1 MKIRTLRQILAI
13 HAAWIA
19 AAPFIFSAMLGW
31 FWLRPQMVADTEEH
45 QRQLAVA
52 IATRAED
59 YLVTS
64 SQEIMRT
71 AAVFSKKLVSTHE
84 IQEYLDTVL
93 ASSRNLTS
101 LTFTDANGRITAV
114 AFPKERASLRQE
126 MVGIDLSLANPV
138 RQVRTSGSPTWS
150 DAYFSPVGGGLAVA
164 YATPLGEGVALGEIS
179 LAHLSRFLRGVARE
193 GKQSIFIIDRRG
205 QVIADQEG
213 RYTARQYNLTN
224 LEIVRQGIAS
234 GKPLTQSFTF
244 DGTKVV
250 GCLIQAPLLGW
261 NILVTSPV
269 EIAYRSALTT
279 AGIFATALCM
289 ALFLA
294 SGLAFLMSQSLAR
307 RFEKFVSQARRIE
320 LGENAREWPKA
331 PVREFNLLGEALQSM
346 ANILHKRENSLNE
359 QLVFLQQLLDSIP
372 IPVYYKNTDGVYL
385 GCNAAFETFIG
396 LPRKDVV
403 GKTVYNVAPKERADK
418 HHEADSAL
426 LSLPGVQ
433 TYEVR
438 GIYKDGEYHDVIFN
452 KATFVD
458 ADDRVAGIVGAI
470 MDITS
475 LRNAEEARKVLETQL
490 HQAQKMEA
498 VGQLAGGIAHDFNNI
513 LTAIIGYAEII
524 KMRIEKDGSLRHYI
538 EQILVS
544 ADRAAELTNGLL
556 AFSRKQ
562 VLHVKPLDLNGV
574 VQDFILMLGR
584 LLPED
589 IDFRT
594 TVVEEDL
601 IVMADKG
608 QIEQVLMNLV
618 TNAKDAMPKGGSL
631 LIEVSPM
638 VMTERFVHAHGYGEP
653 GNYACISVTDT
664 GHGMDEEIIKRIFEP
679 FFTTKEVGKGT
690 GLGMAMIYG
699 IIQEHNGHISVDSET
714 GRGTTFKVY
723 LPLINEEIM
732 EANGALAPEAPP
744 GGTETI
750 LLAEDEVMVR
760 ELHKMVLEG
769 AGYTIIEA
777 IDGEDALEK
786 FKEHA
791 ADVDILVTDVVM
803 PKIGGKVL
811 YEEIRKIRPEIKVL
825 FMSGYTEDIIVD
837 RGVLVDEFSYI
848 TKPVKSFDL
857 LSLVRDTLD
866 RKRCQ

>member
-1 MKIRTLRQILAI
+1 MKIRTLRHILAI
-13 HAAWIA
+13 RSAWIA

-31 FWLRPQMVADTEEH
+31 FWLRPQMIADTEEH
-45 QRQLAVA
+45 HRQLAVA
-52 IATRAED
+52 IATRAEE

-64 SQEIMRT
+64 SQEITRT
-71 AAVFSKKLVSTHE
+71 STVFSKKLVSSRET
-84 IQEYLDTVL
+84 QEYLDTVL
-93 ASSRNLTS
+93 ASSMNLTS
-101 LTFTDANGRITAV
+101 LTFTDAKGRITAI

-126 MVGIDLSLANPV
+126 MIGIDLSLANPV
-138 RQVRTSGSPTWS
+138 RQVRTSGRPTWS
-150 DAYFSPVGGGLAVA
+150 DAYLSPVGGGVAVA
-164 YATPLGEGVALGEIS
+164 YATPVGEGVALGEIS
-179 LAHLSRFLRGVARE
+179 LAHLSSFLRGVATE

-213 RYTARQYNLTN
+213 QYTARQYNLTN
-224 LEIVRQGIAS
+224 LEIVREGLAS
-234 GKPLTQSFTF
+234 GKPLTRSFTF

-250 GCLIQAPLLGW
+250 GCLVQAPLLGW
-261 NILVTSPV
+261 NILVASPV
-269 EIAYRSALTT
+269 DLAYRSALTT
-279 AGIFATALCM
+279 AGIFGTALCM
-289 ALFLA
+289 ALLLA
-294 SGLAFLMSQSLAR
+294 SGLALLMSQSLVK

-320 LGENAREWPKA
+320 SGEMAGEWSTA
-331 PVREFNLLGEALQSM
+331 PIKEFNLLGEALQSM
-346 ANILHKRENSLNE
+346 ANTLHQRERSLNE
-359 QLVFLQQLLDSIP
+359 QLYFLQQLLDSIP
-372 IPVYYKNTDGVYL
+372 IPVYYKNTDGLYL
-385 GCNAAFETFIG
+385 GCNAAFEAFIG
-396 LPRKDVV
+396 LPRRDIV
-403 GKTVYNVAPKERADK
+403 GKTVYDVAPKERADK

-426 LSLPGVQ
+426 LSHPGVQ
-433 TYEVR
+433 TYEAR
-438 GIYKDGEYHDVIFN
+438 GMFKDGNCHDVIFN

-458 ADDRVAGIVGAI
+458 ANDGVAGIVGAM

-475 LRNAEEARKVLETQL
+475 LRNAEEARKILVTQL

-524 KMRIEKDGSLRHYI
+524 SIRIEKDSSLRHFI
-538 EQILVS
+538 EQILAS
-544 ADRAAELTNGLL
+544 ADRAAELTNSLL

-562 VLHVKPLDLNGV
+562 VLHVKPVDLNGV
-574 VQDFILMLGR
+574 VLDFKKMLGR

-608 QIEQVLMNLV
+608 QIEQILMNLV

-631 LIEVSPM
+631 IIEVSPI
-638 VMTERFVHAHGYGEP
+638 VMGERFVHAHGFGEP
-653 GNYACISVTDT
+653 GNYACISVTDS
-664 GHGMDEEIIKRIFEP
+664 GHGMDEEITKRIFEP

-690 GLGMAMIYG
+690 GLGLAMIYG
-699 IIQEHNGHISVDSET
+699 IIQEHNGCISVCSET
-714 GRGTTFKVY
+714 GRGTTLKIY
-723 LPLINEEIM
+723 LPLINEEIK
-732 EANGALAPEAPP
+732 EVTGALALEAPP

-760 ELHKMVLEG
+760 ELHKMILEG

-786 FKEHA
+786 FKVRM

-803 PKIGGKVL
+803 PKIGGRVL
-811 YEEIRKIRPEIKVL
+811 YEEIRRIRSDIKVL
-825 FMSGYTEDIIVD
+825 FMSGYTEDIILAK
-837 RGVLVDEFSYI
+837 GVLDDGFCYI

-857 LSLVRDTLD
+857 LTSVRDTLD
-866 RKRCQ
+866 RTR

>member
-1 MKIRTLRQILAI
+1 MKIRSLRHILAI
-13 HAAWIA
+13 RSAWIA

-31 FWLRPQMVADTEEH
+31 FWLRPQMVADTEEY

-71 AAVFSKKLVSTHE
+71 AAVFSKKLVSSHE
-84 IQEYLDTVL
+84 TQEYLDTVL
-93 ASSRNLTS
+93 ASSMNLTS
-101 LTFTDANGRITAV
+101 LTFTDAKGRITAI
-114 AFPKERASLRQE
+114 AFPKERASLREE
-126 MVGIDLSLANPV
+126 MIGIDLSLANPV
-138 RQVRTSGSPTWS
+138 RQVRTSGMPTWS
-150 DAYFSPVGGGLAVA
+150 DAYLSTVGGGLAVA
-164 YATPLGEGVALGEIS
+164 YATPVGEGVALGEIS
-179 LAHLSRFLRGVARE
+179 LAHLSSFLRGIATE

-234 GKPLTQSFTF
+234 GKPLTRSFTF

-269 EIAYRSALTT
+269 DLAYRSALTT
-279 AGIFATALCM
+279 AGIFGTALCL
-289 ALFLA
+289 ALLLA
-294 SGLAFLMSQSLAR
+294 SGLALLMSQSLAR
-307 RFEKFVSQARRIE
+307 RFEELVSQARRIE
-320 LGENAREWPKA
+320 LGENASEWPKA

-346 ANILHKRENSLNE
+346 AKTLHKRESSLNE
-359 QLVFLQQLLDSIP
+359 QLYFLQQLLDSIP
-372 IPVYYKNTDGVYL
+372 IPVYYKNTDGLYL

-396 LPRKDVV
+396 LPRRDVV
-403 GKTVYNVAPKERADK
+403 GKTVYDVAPKERADK
-418 HHEADSAL
+418 HHEKDSAL
-426 LSLPGVQ
+426 LSFPGVQ
-433 TYEVR
+433 TYEAS

-458 ADDRVAGIVGAI
+458 ANGCVAGIVGAM

-475 LRNAEEARKVLETQL
+475 LRNAEEERKILVTQL

-524 KMRIEKDGSLRHYI
+524 SMRIEKDSSLRHFI
-538 EQILVS
+538 EQVLAS

-562 VLHVKPLDLNGV
+562 VLHVKPIDLNGV
-574 VQDFILMLGR
+574 VREFKKMLGR

-594 TVVEEDL
+594 TVAEEDL

-608 QIEQVLMNLV
+608 QVEQVLMNLV

-631 LIEVSPM
+631 IIEVSPI
-638 VMTERFVHAHGYGEP
+638 VMAERFVHAHGFAEP

-664 GHGMDEEIIKRIFEP
+664 GHGMDAGITKRIFEP

-699 IIQEHNGHISVDSET
+699 IIQEHNGCISVYSEI
-714 GRGTTFKVY
+714 GRGTTLKVY
-723 LPLINEEIM
+723 LPLITEEIM
-732 EANGALAPEAPP
+732 EVNGTLVPEAPP

-760 ELHKMVLEG
+760 ELHKMILEE

-786 FKEHA
+786 FKEHM
-791 ADVDILVTDVVM
+791 ADVDILATDVVM

-811 YEEIRKIRPEIKVL
+811 YEEIRKIHPDIKVL
-825 FMSGYTEDIIVD
+825 FMSGYTEDIIME
-837 RGVLVDEFSYI
+837 RGVLDYEFSYI

-857 LSLVRDTLD
+857 LTLVRDTLD
-866 RKRCQ
+866 RKRC